1 MFKYHSKSV
10 SRRQILKA
18 SSNIVIGASAVSL
31 LPRAVLAQAAL
42 NVGFI
47 YVATRNDLGW
57 NQSHAEAADAI
68 GKLPNTKV
76 VEQENVPETAEVED
90 VMEGMIQLDGCK
102 VLFPTSFGYWPH
114 ILKIAPKHPDVLFV
128 HAGGRW
134 KEGDPKNTIGY
145 RGFMEEP
152 HYLCGMAAG
161 MMTKTGKIAF
171 IGAKPLYFI
180 FNNVNGYTLGA
191 RSVRPDT
198 TCHFVVTGDWDN
210 PVKEAEAT
218 NSLIDQGVDVVI
230 CNTDSPKVSMGICER
245 RGVMC
250 CGYNIDLSFV
260 APKGFLTGAEY
271 FWAKGAEF
279 VEAWRNQTAYSN
291 LVRGGFNIDMVNL
304 SPFGASVPEKVK
316 QKVLEAKD
324 LMSAEKYPLYRGPI
338 RDNKGNVVVAEG
350 QVVPNSDNDFKVKMD
365 FLVEG
370 TIGETGLQ
378 K

>member
-1 MFKYHSKSV
+1 MFKFHSKSI
-10 SRRQILKA
+10 SRRQVLKT
-18 SSNIVIGASAVSL
+18 SSNIIAATTAASL
-31 LPRAVLAQAAL
+31 LPRAALAQETM

-68 GKLPNTKV
+68 GKIPNTKV

-114 ILKIAPKHPDVLFV
+114 ILKIAKKYPDVLFV

-134 KEGDPKNTIGY
+134 VDGDPKNTIGY
-145 RGFMEEP
+145 RGFLEEP

-171 IGAKPLYFI
+171 IGAKPLYFV
-180 FNNVNGYTLGA
+180 FNNVNGYTMGA
-191 RSVRPDT
+191 RAVRPDT
-198 TCHFVVTGDWDN
+198 TCQFVVTGDWDN

-218 NSLIDQGVDVVI
+218 NSLIDQGADVVI

-250 CGYNIDLSFV
+250 CGYNIDLGFV
-260 APKGFLTGAEY
+260 APNGFLTGAEY
-271 FWAKGAEF
+271 HWAKGADF
-279 VEAWRNQTAYSN
+279 VDAWRNKTEYAN
-291 LVRGGFNIDMVNL
+291 LIRGGFNIDMVKL
-304 SPFGASVPEKVK
+304 SPFGAAVPDDVRKR
-316 QKVLEAKD
+316 VLDTKE
-324 LMSAEKYPLYRGPI
+324 LMRTDNYPLYRGPI
-338 RDNKGNVVVAEG
+338 RDNKGNIVVADG
-350 QVVPNSDNDFKVKMD
+350 QVIPNSDNDAKVKMN

-378 K
+378 